1 MRILMVSPFLPD
13 AAAQHG
19 GGVYLSSLA
28 LALAAKAELG
38 LVAFLRRGEQERLD
52 SDAGPWRWRG
62 TLPYR
67 ERPPQGRLRHQLRL
81 LWHWR
86 HLPLV
91 AAKHWHP
98 AMPSLLLRALA
109 EFRPE
114 VVLVEMAQMA
124 QYLPYL
130 CSVPTVLTDHESGAP
145 SCTRTGLGALGD
157 RRDARL
163 WRRYV
168 QRFYPLATVLQTVTA
183 EDAMSLSAA
192 LGREVHVRPP
202 SFLVPDAPVSPGQA
216 PPRSLFLGDYSHP
229 PNTEA
234 AGVLVRDVLPRLRAS
249 DPTAELWL
257 AGPHQ
262 DRLQALA
269 DCPGVRL
276 LGFVP
281 DLHALF
287 GRVRLLLAPLWSGGG
302 FRMKVL
308 AALAHGLPVVTNALG
323 ARGCTAP
330 TPARTIVEGPQEL
343 ADAALELLRSPTQA
357 AAAGRA
363 AFAWARDNLTGEAVA
378 RAQLECA
385 AHLVAARSA

>member
-1 MRILMVSPFLPD
+1 VSPE
-13 AAAQHG
+13 H
-19 GGVYLSSLA
+19 
-28 LALAAKAELG
+28 
-38 LVAFLRRGEQERLD
+38 
-52 SDAGPWRWRG
+52 
-62 TLPYR
+62 
-67 ERPPQGRLRHQLRL
+67 
-81 LWHWR
+81 
-86 HLPLV
+86 
-91 AAKHWHP
+91 
-98 AMPSLLLRALA
+98 
-109 EFRPE
+109 
-114 VVLVEMAQMA
+114 
-124 QYLPYL
+124 
-130 CSVPTVLTDHESGAP
+130 
-145 SCTRTGLGALGD
+145 
-157 RRDARL
+157 
-163 WRRYV
+163 
-168 QRFYPLATVLQTVTA
+168 
-183 EDAMSLSAA
+183 
-192 LGREVHVRPP
+192 
-202 SFLVPDAPVSPGQA
+202 A

-234 AGVLVRDVLPRLRAS
+234 AGVLVRDVLPRLRAG

-262 DRLQALA
+262 DRLQPLA

-363 AFAWARDNLTGEAVA
+363 AFAWARANLTGEAVA

-385 AHLVAARSA
+385 AHLVGARSA